1 MELHSLVL
9 NIHAWSLHRVLKFLK
24 AAEAHYI
31 WSTDLTL
38 RPCVLLL
45 WVQIIFIFFNCSLS
59 AWHIF
64 IDSRLE
70 LGFERRWLNFWLPDE
85 AWHWCE
91 FEGSPCEHSI
101 LHLDLIILW
110 VVTFAIF
117 LVTLC
122 IWFTCILLDQ
132 PVAIT
137 LLIYDFG
144 SMQGLPSV
152 IIVIVSLNILSCC
165 LELLFLLVLF
175 V

>member
-1 MELHSLVL
+1 MELHSIVL
-9 NIHAWSLHRVLKFLK
+9 NIHAWSLHRVLEFLK
-24 AAEAHYI
+24 AAKAHYI

-38 RPCVLLL
+38 RPSVLLL

-59 AWHIF
+59 VWHIC

-91 FEGSPCEHSI
+91 FEGSSSEHSI
-101 LHLDLIILW
+101 LHLDLIILR

-122 IWFTCILLDQ
+122 IWFTCVLLDQ
-132 PVAIT
+132 PVAKT
-137 LLIYDFG
+137 LFIWDLR
-144 SMQGLPSV
+144 SMQGLTSV
-152 IIVIVSLNILSCC
+152 IIVIVGLYILSCGF
-165 LELLFLLVLF
+165 ELLFLLVLF